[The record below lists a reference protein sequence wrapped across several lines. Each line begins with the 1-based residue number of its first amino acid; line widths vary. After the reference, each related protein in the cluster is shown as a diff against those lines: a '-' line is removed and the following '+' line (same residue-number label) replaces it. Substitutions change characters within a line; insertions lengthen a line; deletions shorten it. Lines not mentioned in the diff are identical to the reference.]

1 MALPT
6 LTPEQRDEAL
16 RKAAET
22 RKARAEA
29 LAAMRK
35 GTVTL
40 ADVLADLDSPLQRA
54 KVSQVLRAIPGVG
67 VVTADKVLTEVG
79 IDGKRRVA
87 GLGQRQRAALA
98 ERFAA

>member
-40 ADVLADLDSPLQRA
+40 ADILTDLDSPLQRA

-67 VVTADKVLTEVG
+67 VVTADKVLAEVG
-79 IDGKRRVA
+79 IDSKRRVA
-87 GLGQRQRAALA
+87 GLGQRQRTALA

>member
-6 LTPEQRDEAL
+6 LTAEQRDEAL

-54 KVSQVLRAIPGVG
+54 KVIQVLRAIPGVG
-67 VVTADKVLTEVG
+67 VVTADRVLAEVG
-79 IDGKRRVA
+79 IDSKRRVA
-87 GLGQRQRAALA
+87 GLGQRQRSALA

>member
-1 MALPT
+1 MLPT

-40 ADVLADLDSPLQRA
+40 ADVLTDLDSPLQRA

-67 VVTADKVLTEVG
+67 VVTADKVLAEVG
-79 IDGKRRVA
+79 IDSKRRVA
-87 GLGQRQRAALA
+87 GLGQRQRTALA

>member
-6 LTPEQRDEAL
+6 LTAEQRDEAL

-40 ADVLADLDSPLQRA
+40 AHVLTDLDSPLQRA
-54 KVSQVLRAIPGVG
+54 RVSQVLRAIPGVG
-67 VVTADKVLTEVG
+67 VVTADKVLAEVG
-79 IDGKRRVA
+79 IDSKRRVA
-87 GLGQRQRAALA
+87 GLGQRQRSALA

>member
-40 ADVLADLDSPLQRA
+40 ADVLTDLDSPLQRA

-67 VVTADKVLTEVG
+67 VVTADKVLAEVG

-87 GLGQRQRAALA
+87 GLGQRQRSALA